1 MGCKKLK
8 WLVLSQN
15 LELKAHSSVKTA
27 KDVVPVVK
35 YVFST
40 NILREVSLATT
51 EVCSITSYIPH
62 LNLTITLFLRP
73 FLDYIALSFIGDT
86 VRIDTMRSSQ
96 DVSPSCFVGCFQYL
110 VIDTPFDI
118 RIG

>member
-35 YVFST
+35 
-40 NILREVSLATT
+40 I
-51 EVCSITSYIPH
+51 
-62 LNLTITLFLRP
+62 
-73 FLDYIALSFIGDT
+73 
-86 VRIDTMRSSQ
+86 
-96 DVSPSCFVGCFQYL
+96 CF
-110 VIDTPFDI
+110 
-118 RIG
+118 